1 MSEESMLPP
10 SSRNG
15 WKIVFALIGLLA
27 VTGLVLSLV
36 YRDST
41 KPGEVIRKAQRK
53 AATRVVYTIVFSK
66 IDAVQTEHIISE
78 IVRDLGA
85 DTSTADLIIGSP
97 VTDPWCAS
105 ISEYKR
111 NLRKAMT
118 ETKDL
123 PIGKQSIVV
132 SMVAGLLTKNEL
144 PARVYLVGRING
156 EDVGPIAQRTAKTVA
171 AIELRSNIMGP
182 VSVISYLWPADAAA
196 NKGYARLF
204 EEKGFP
210 FEQRSVNSE

>member
-27 VTGLVLSLV
+27 VTALVLSLV

-196 NKGYARLF
+196 NRGYARLF

>member
-10 SSRNG
+10 SSSNG
-15 WKIVFALIGLLA
+15 WKIVFALLGLLA

-53 AATRVVYTIVFSK
+53 AATRVVYTIVFSR
-66 IDAVQTEHIISE
+66 IDAAQTDRIISE
-78 IVRDLGA
+78 IVRDLGS

-123 PIGKQSIVV
+123 PIGKQSVVV

-156 EDVGPIAQRTAKTVA
+156 DDVGPIAQRTSKTVA
-171 AIELRSNIMGP
+171 AIELRANIMGP
-182 VSVISYLWPADAAA
+182 VSVVSYLSPQNEAA
-196 NKGYARLF
+196 NAGYVKLF
-204 EEKGFP
+204 ENKGFP
-210 FEQRSVNSE
+210 FEQRIANSE

>member
-118 ETKDL
+118 KTKDL

-196 NKGYARLF
+196 NRGYARLF

-210 FEQRSVNSE
+210 FEQRSLNSE

>member
-1 MSEESMLPP
+1 MNEESMLPP

-66 IDAVQTEHIISE
+66 IDAAQSERIIRE
-78 IVRDLGA
+78 IVQDLGA

-111 NLRKAMT
+111 NLHKAMT
-118 ETKDL
+118 ETRDM

-156 EDVGPIAQRTAKTVA
+156 EDVRPIAQRTAKTVA

-182 VSVISYLWPADAAA
+182 VSVVSYLWPADAAA

-210 FEQRSVNSE
+210 FEQRIANSE